1 MVEETS
7 ITRDADDTILLAESG
22 HDLNNFWIK
31 VKKEVLKRDYI

>member
-7 ITRDADDTILLAESG
+7 ITRVANDILLAESG

-31 VKKEVLKRDYI
+31 VKKEVLKQDCI